1 MDNISNL
8 ILTAGLILVMWGM
21 GLSLVLDDFK
31 RVVKYPKAVTIG
43 VISQIILIPLM
54 AYLLIIVFGVRP
66 EIAVGLMI
74 LAASPGGPTSN
85 LISHLARADVALSV
99 SMTAISS
106 LITVFT
112 IPLIVNFALE
122 NFMETSQMIHLDF
135 LDSVMQISAVVVV
148 PIAIGML
155 VRHFFPKLAERMGKS
170 VKIASGLILA
180 LIIIGII
187 IKERAVLPSYFAEAG
202 LIALSLNVIMMLV
215 GFYIGRIFL
224 LPSDQAA
231 SISIEVGIQNGT
243 LALAIAGGMLNNTL
257 FAIAPAV
264 YSVIMFLT
272 GFVAIYIGS
281 KYLPKKE

>member
-1 MDNISNL
+1 MDSISNL

-66 EIAVGLMI
+66 EVAVGLMI